1 MTNNKSTQ
9 SNTQSKFFK
18 LPYNMDGNSCT
29 TLFKHRYFNF
39 PIKEYNGLGR
49 NKEHCLGSY
58 TLFVAKDV
66 KEKYAEDGFISEILN
81 MIDKDKVQI
90 RIFTSPYKRGGKKGE
105 VVRCAIDYIFLQQIK
120 KLFVSTLAYLYAKK
134 DVPEMESM
142 EFTFDYSDLEAR
154 TVSLSSLNLYTP
166 LDNPFFEYA
175 RNYAS
180 FLSFEDISSGKLK
193 TQDDSERNDFYKPEL
208 LSPWKTADNID
219 KDKSYL
225 LDIPG
230 IYMLYNSNNNNFYI
244 GKSKNLLQRIKK
256 HYADENDPSYGFTH
270 YRYSI
275 IQSEYFDVLDLI
287 ENAAIHDVA
296 WILNMPESK
305 RYKKALSTFADIN
318 NCIMT
323 NKIERQTKK

>member
-9 SNTQSKFFK
+9 RDTPSKFFK
-18 LPYNMDGNSCT
+18 LPYKMDGKSCT
-29 TLFKHRYFNF
+29 TLFNHRYFNF
-39 PIKEYNGLGR
+39 PLKEYNELGR
-49 NKEHCLGSY
+49 NKKHCLGSY

-81 MIDKDKVQI
+81 MIDNDKVQI
-90 RIFTSPYKRGGKKGE
+90 KIFTSPYKKEGKKGE

-120 KLFVSTLAYLYAKK
+120 KLFVSTLAYMHAEKNI
-134 DVPEMESM
+134 PEMESL
-142 EFTFDYSDLEAR
+142 EFTFDYSCKEAKIV
-154 TVSLSSLNLYTP
+154 TLSSLNLYTP

-175 RNYAS
+175 RKCAS
-180 FLSFEDISSGKLK
+180 FLPFKYISSDKRK
-193 TQDDSERNDFYKPEL
+193 TQDGSERNDFYKPEL

-244 GKSKNLLQRIKK
+244 GKSKKIWQRINE
-256 HYADENDPSYGFTH
+256 HYKDKNDPSYGFTH